1 MNRRPW
7 PSDTW
12 FPVSIAPTDQAL
24 ELCVI
29 EGAETCVLV
38 FPCQKVG
45 RNWVDCESR
54 QVVDIEPTHWRPWAG
69 QGETDR

>member
-1 MNRRPW
+1 M
-7 PSDTW
+7 
-12 FPVSIAPTDQAL
+12 
-24 ELCVI
+24 CVI